1 MLRKATFKCSKFIYT
16 DLNQSPNKEESMKLH
31 KINILLITAAIV
43 VLWSAFLSAQQPPG
57 QQEKQPSQKGEMK
70 SMGNMSME
78 GMMKECSEHHQAV
91 TKSLDQTSKTLE
103 GGKQSNDPAKM
114 RAAIDEAQKQLADM
128 KDHMTKCG
136 NMMNMM
142 QKMQGMGGMKGSSK

>member
-1 MLRKATFKCSKFIYT
+1 MKRSKIVNT
-16 DLNQSPNKEESMKLH
+16 AIASTVV
-31 KINILLITAAIV
+31 IILA
-43 VLWSAFLSAQQPPG
+43 SGFLSAQQPPG
-57 QQEKQPSQKGEMK
+57 QQKQPSQKGEMK

-103 GGKQSNDPAKM
+103 GAKQSNDPDKM
-114 RAAIDEAQKQLADM
+114 RAAIDQAQKQIADM
-128 KDHMTKCG
+128 KDHMTMCG

-142 QKMQGMGGMKGSSK
+142 QKMQGGMMKGSSK

>member
-1 MLRKATFKCSKFIYT
+1 MKHSKIVNT
-16 DLNQSPNKEESMKLH
+16 AIASTVV
-31 KINILLITAAIV
+31 IILA
-43 VLWSAFLSAQQPPG
+43 SGFLAAQQPPG
-57 QQEKQPSQKGEMK
+57 QQKQPSQKGEMK
-70 SMGNMSME
+70 SMGNMSMD

-103 GGKQSNDPAKM
+103 GAKQSNDPAKM

-128 KDHMTKCG
+128 KDHMTMCG

-142 QKMQGMGGMKGSSK
+142 QKMQGGMMKGSPK

>member
-1 MLRKATFKCSKFIYT
+1 MKRSKIV
-16 DLNQSPNKEESMKLH
+16 N
-31 KINILLITAAIV
+31 TAIASTV
-43 VLWSAFLSAQQPPG
+43 VIFLASGFLAAQQPSS
-57 QQEKQPSQKGEMK
+57 QQEKQPSQNGEMK

-103 GGKQSNDPAKM
+103 GAKQSNDPDKM
-114 RAAIDEAQKQLADM
+114 RAAIDQAQKQLADM
-128 KDHMTKCG
+128 KDHMTMCG

-142 QKMQGMGGMKGSSK
+142 QKMQGGMMKGSSK

>member
-1 MLRKATFKCSKFIYT
+1 
-16 DLNQSPNKEESMKLH
+16 MKTLGVSVF
-31 KINILLITAAIV
+31 V
-43 VLWSAFLSAQQPPG
+43 VVVSAFILTAQQLPG
-57 QQEKQPSQKGEMK
+57 QEKQKPSQKGEMK
-70 SMGNMSME
+70 SMGNMSMD

-103 GGKQSNDPAKM
+103 GTKQSNDPAKM

-136 NMMNMM
+136 SMMNMM
-142 QKMQGMGGMKGSSK
+142 QKMQGGMMKGSPK

>member
-1 MLRKATFKCSKFIYT
+1 MKRSKIV
-16 DLNQSPNKEESMKLH
+16 N
-31 KINILLITAAIV
+31 TAIASTV
-43 VLWSAFLSAQQPPG
+43 VIFLASGFLSAQQASG
-57 QQEKQPSQKGEMK
+57 QQEKQPSQKSEMK

-103 GGKQSNDPAKM
+103 GAKQSNDPDKM
-114 RAAIDEAQKQLADM
+114 RAAIDQAQKQLADM
-128 KDHMTKCG
+128 KDHMTMCS

-142 QKMQGMGGMKGSSK
+142 QKMQGGMMKGSSK

>member
-1 MLRKATFKCSKFIYT
+1 MKRSKIVNT
-16 DLNQSPNKEESMKLH
+16 AIASTVV
-31 KINILLITAAIV
+31 IILA
-43 VLWSAFLSAQQPPG
+43 SGFLSAQQPPG
-57 QQEKQPSQKGEMK
+57 QQKQTSQKGEMK

-103 GGKQSNDPAKM
+103 GAKQSNDPDKM
-114 RAAIDEAQKQLADM
+114 RAAIDQAQKQIADM
-128 KDHMTKCG
+128 KDHMTMCG

-142 QKMQGMGGMKGSSK
+142 QKMQGGMMKGSSK

>member
-1 MLRKATFKCSKFIYT
+1 MKRSKLVNTAIAST
-16 DLNQSPNKEESMKLH
+16 VV
-31 KINILLITAAIV
+31 IILA
-43 VLWSAFLSAQQPPG
+43 SGFLLAQQAPG

-70 SMGNMSME
+70 SMEKMSMD

-103 GGKQSNDPAKM
+103 GAKQSNDPDKM
-114 RAAIDEAQKQLADM
+114 RAAIDQAQKQLADM
-128 KDHMTKCG
+128 KDHMAVCG

-142 QKMQGMGGMKGSSK
+142 QKMQGGMKGSSK